1 MRCGRAYAED
11 DARAVLTCAR
21 ECIVHAQILGKDKHG
36 CAKTG
41 DGVQFRVVDF
51 GACWGRILFTAH
63 QLWGGELA
71 AYIGIEAGSKV
82 GACQKNEWVSKTQ
95 RRTQRR
101 GIELKGLE
109 SELTFA
115 DLLAD
120 TAKRHPLF
128 WLHDDKPT
136 LGHVYD
142 GGVFSKQT
150 MREVA
155 DLATASIRAGGVMAV
170 VTTLNDNDEFNFDMA
185 DRSFIVRIFQ
195 QRRWAH
201 LKGHTFPIY

>member
-82 GACQKNEWVSKTQ
+82 GACQKKRV
-95 RRTQRR
+95 
-101 GIELKGLE
+101 GI
-109 SELTFA
+109 
-115 DLLAD
+115 DD
-120 TAKRHPLF
+120 TATHATPRH
-128 WLHDDKPT
+128 
-136 LGHVYD
+136 
-142 GGVFSKQT
+142 
-150 MREVA
+150 
-155 DLATASIRAGGVMAV
+155 RA
-170 VTTLNDNDEFNFDMA
+170 
-185 DRSFIVRIFQ
+185 
-195 QRRWAH
+195 QRAR
-201 LKGHTFPIY
+201 L